1 MKILVGLGNPGAK
14 YTETRHNAGFRVVD
28 SLAKSMA
35 LSFRKTSPLIETAFG
50 TIPQRDGQKD
60 QDAEEVILGKPLTFM
75 NRSGRAVAGVL
86 KESGALVSD
95 ILVIHDE
102 LDLPL
107 GRIQF
112 KRGGRAAGN
121 GGIQSI
127 IENLGTPEFL
137 RLRIGIGRPP
147 EGMAGKDYVLLPF
160 KKDEKQV
167 FSEVVERGAKSLECF
182 LLENLE
188 TTMNRFNVM
197 P

>member
-1 MKILVGLGNPGAK
+1 M
-14 YTETRHNAGFRVVD
+14 D

-35 LSFRKTSPLIETAFG
+35 VSFRKTSPLIETACG
-50 TIPQRDGQKD
+50 TIPQKDGKKD
-60 QDAEEVILGKPLTFM
+60 KDAAEVILGKPLTFM
-75 NRSGRAVAGVL
+75 NRSGRAVAGIL
-86 KESGALVSD
+86 RESGASVSD

-127 IENLGTPEFL
+127 IDMLGTPDFL

-160 KKDEKQV
+160 KKDEKAV
-167 FSEVVERGAKSLECF
+167 FSEVVERGAKALECF
-182 LLENLE
+182 LFEDLE
-188 TTMNRFNVM
+188 TAMNRFNCL